1 MSISNSLRMVTCL
14 SAMAL
19 VAWMPSSV
27 QGQSW
32 RTVTMS
38 RQVADESELDVRVA
52 YRAGMLR
59 VRSADSGVLYH
70 MQLRYD
76 EELFEP
82 VAEYEN
88 GHLELGIDNIGR
100 RVRVRRNR
108 DPGELEL
115 ELTTEVPMALKLD
128 FGAGRSDVDLGGLSL
143 TDLDMTIG
151 AADAR
156 LDISSPNP
164 VEMRRATL
172 EVGAAE
178 FTARHL
184 GNLNAEEIEMNAGV
198 GKISLDFTGE
208 WARNARVSVEMG
220 VGALELRF
228 PEGLGVKL
236 VKSTFLTSF
245 DSQGLVKRG
254 DAYYSLD
261 WEDAEH
267 RITIDVDASFGGIE
281 VVWVR

>member
-1 MSISNSLRMVTCL
+1 MSIKNPAHLVVCL
-14 SAMAL
+14 TAMA
-19 VAWMPSSV
+19 VAAWIPSPV

-38 RQVADESELDVRVA
+38 RQVEDESELDVSVK
-52 YRAGMLR
+52 YGAGILQ
-59 VRSADSGVLYH
+59 VRSTDSGVLYR

-82 VAEYEN
+82 VAEYES
-88 GHLELGIDNIGR
+88 GRLELGIDNIGR

-108 DPGELEL
+108 DQGELEL

-143 TDLDMTIG
+143 TDLDMTTG
-151 AADAR
+151 AAEAR

-164 VEMRRATL
+164 IPMRRATL

-198 GKISLDFTGE
+198 
-208 WARNARVSVEMG
+208 
-220 VGALELRF
+220 
-228 PEGLGVKL
+228 
-236 VKSTFLTSF
+236 
-245 DSQGLVKRG
+245 
-254 DAYYSLD
+254 
-261 WEDAEH
+261 
-267 RITIDVDASFGGIE
+267 
-281 VVWVR
+281 